1 MKKLLTMVLCLV
13 LGLTAMVGMVGCK
26 EQDKYVTVGY
36 TDYAPMNYM
45 EDGELVGFDTELAKT
60 VFTNLGYKVRFK
72 LIDWSNKYVELNG
85 GSIDCIWNG
94 FTSNGSDKIN
104 GVDTPRNQ
112 SVDFSYNYMQNAQC
126 ILRKSSTP
134 AVSSNADFNGKS
146 ITFESGSAGESLA
159 DSIAETEG
167 VTVNNTGA
175 ISQMEAITKLNAGN
189 ADYAIVDILLA
200 EAVINNYEG
209 LVINEEYAIDV
220 EYYAIGFKL
229 GSDLTAKVN
238 AELEKLAENGYL
250 KTLATKYK
258 LENSVLTDYT
268 DQKA

>member
-159 DSIAETEG
+159 NSIAETEG

-189 ADYAIVDILLA
+189 AHYAIVDILLA

-250 KTLATKYK
+250 TTLATKYN
-258 LENSVLTDYT
+258 LATSVITNYT
-268 DQKA
+268 SQKA

>member
-26 EQDKYVTVGY
+26 EQEKYVTVGY

-175 ISQMEAITKLNAGN
+175 VSQMEAITKVNAGN

-238 AELEKLAENGYL
+238 AELEKLGQNGYL
-250 KTLATKYK
+250 TTLATKYN
-258 LENSVLTDYT
+258 LATSVITDFT
-268 DQKA
+268 SQK

>member
-1 MKKLLTMVLCLV
+1 MKKLLTMILCLV

-26 EQDKYVTVGY
+26 EQEKYVTVGY

-134 AVSSNADFNGKS
+134 AVSSNADFNEKS

-167 VTVNNTGA
+167 ITVNNTGA
-175 ISQMEAITKLNAGN
+175 VSQMEAITRLNGNN

-200 EAVINNYEG
+200 EAIIANYPD
-209 LVINEEYAIDV
+209 LVINEGYEIAV